1 MDRHSRWLDVKR
13 RIEDDPRYRAVESS
27 AVREDYFKDFT
38 RSLKVKDDR
47 RKEKDKEK
55 NGKKEKEKK
64 DKKIK
69 KVNEKSGTD
78 EKQPT
83 PPPEQWADIIG
94 RYTRKPTQTGPSEE
108 TY

>member
-47 RKEKDKEK
+47 RKEKGEF
-55 NGKKEKEKK
+55 
-64 DKKIK
+64 ICMYIICIC
-69 KVNEKSGTD
+69 SGF
-78 EKQPT
+78 
-83 PPPEQWADIIG
+83 
-94 RYTRKPTQTGPSEE
+94 
-108 TY
+108 